1 MADRACLYMHLM
13 QEDEDRVLTRD
24 GLGEGRVG
32 DDIDITKVAPI
43 PAFCSR

>member
-1 MADRACLYMHLM
+1 MCWQTCLYVHLM

-32 DDIDITKVAPI
+32 EDIDVTRVAPI